1 MVLTFEYHPLKI
13 WLCFGLKN
21 NQCYQLLV
29 DLKALVGRTAF
40 FKKCS
45 SFMISTGFMSSL
57 KVRRFTEMGILQL
70 DNGSNYETLKNDI
83 SFQTLF
89 KISSVLPNKIF
100 KCAARIIAH
109 SIK

>member
-1 MVLTFEYHPLKI
+1 
-13 WLCFGLKN
+13 
-21 NQCYQLLV
+21 
-29 DLKALVGRTAF
+29 
-40 FKKCS
+40 
-45 SFMISTGFMSSL
+45 MISTGFMSSL

-100 KCAARIIAH
+100 KCAARIIDH